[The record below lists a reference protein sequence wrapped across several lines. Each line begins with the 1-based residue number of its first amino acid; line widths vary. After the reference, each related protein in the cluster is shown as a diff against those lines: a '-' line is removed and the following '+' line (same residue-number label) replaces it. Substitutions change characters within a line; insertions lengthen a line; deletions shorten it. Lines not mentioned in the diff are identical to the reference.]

1 MPRTLVRIS
10 LLYLAGN
17 GFLAG
22 PWAAF
27 APRSFYDDFPG
38 GGMSWVSVDGP
49 YNEHLLRD
57 VGGLFL
63 FGGIVALAAAIW
75 LTPVFARSVGVGWLV
90 FAAIH
95 LGYHLR
101 HLDVYPGDEQVM
113 NVFSLSL
120 AVVAALIAVV
130 GPREEVVASPA

>member
-1 MPRTLVRIS
+1 MPRTLLRVA

-17 GFLAG
+17 GFLVG
-22 PWAAF
+22 PWAAL

-49 YNEHLLRD
+49 YNEHLVRD

-63 FGGIVALAAAIW
+63 LGGIVALTAAIV
-75 LTPVFARSVGVGWLV
+75 LTPMLVRVAGLGWLV
-90 FAAIH
+90 FAALH
-95 LGYHLR
+95 LGYHVR

-113 NVFSLSL
+113 NVGSLAL

-130 GPREEVVASPA
+130 GPREGAPVDA